1 MIKMQIIMDNNRIKH
16 QGQYTIEKI
25 GNAVDEFLV
34 GKLGFVKAEDGFYLG
49 NGGGK
54 DFSYF
59 GIAFNTLRKK
69 TWFID
74 NVETWLYYNSDA
86 SDDPDDFVIEDFKAA
101 SLAHK
106 KISA

>member
-1 MIKMQIIMDNNRIKH
+1 MNEDKLKLHGRH
-16 QGQYTIEKI
+16 SIEKI
-25 GNAVDEFLV
+25 QNALDAFLV
-34 GKLGFVKAEDGFYLG
+34 EKLGFKKAEDGFYLG
-49 NGGGK
+49 SGDRK

-69 TWFID
+69 TWFIE

-86 SDDPDDFVIEDFKAA
+86 SDDPNDFVIEDFKAA
-101 SLAHK
+101 SLSPR